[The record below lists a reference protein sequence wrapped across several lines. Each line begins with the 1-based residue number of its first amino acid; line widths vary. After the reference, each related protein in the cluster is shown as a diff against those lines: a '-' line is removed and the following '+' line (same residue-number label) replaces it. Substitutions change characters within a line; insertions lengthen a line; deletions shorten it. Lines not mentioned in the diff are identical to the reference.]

1 MKIIITE
8 QQLNSGLPNLFNNY
22 ITKVYPE
29 LLSKN
34 TILKINPDE
43 ATVYVI
49 NPQFKSFGLNAGIA
63 VFIHVYYTT
72 GDKRLYLEDNY
83 ISILSNVFGEDKWA
97 ELFLNWFNNQYEE
110 KLKNLFNELE
120 WEITGV
126 E

>member
-43 ATVYVI
+43 TTVYVI
-49 NPQFKSFGLNAGIA
+49 NPQFKSFGLNAGIVA
-63 VFIHVYYTT
+63 FIHVYYTT
-72 GDKRLYLEDNY
+72 GDKHLYLADNY
-83 ISILSNVFGEDKWA
+83 ISNLSNVFGEDKWA

-110 KLKNLFNELE
+110 KMKNLFNELE